1 MEGIKLCLNGREFFA
16 RPVSLAFIREHA
28 DFFEGTK
35 SATVSFMA
43 DTVYASLVRN
53 YPDLLKADLE
63 ENYLDVMN
71 LKDAFAAVMGTSGVN
86 EKK

>member
-1 MEGIKLCLNGREFFA
+1 MEGIKLFLNGREFIA
-16 RPVSLAFIREHA
+16 RPVTLAFIRANA

-35 SATVSFMA
+35 SPTVGLMA

-53 YPDLLKADLE
+53 HPDLSKDDLE
-63 ENYLDVMN
+63 ENFLDVMN